1 MQQIFSRIFI
11 KIFLCDF
18 TKKKHFH
25 EIFHEKKLFPYTF
38 RCSSLDDL
46 QWVTSAAEMS
56 QLSAVAGGG
65 SSSSNAPQ
73 KRQDFH
79 MNHNSNYRSN
89 TLPTQP
95 SVSMRPNSTQP
106 TSIMKKNRASN
117 PVDPRRWSGAIKVD
131 LSTADKTIRRPSGS
145 EPDLGPG
152 LYNGHQISYSQNAS
166 PMRSSIKAGDGGGS
180 DPRRHSG
187 ISTGSSKKVMFSGGM

>member
-11 KIFLCDF
+11 LFMEIFLCDF
-18 TKKKHFH
+18 TKKK
-25 EIFHEKKLFPYTF
+25 LFPYAF

-56 QLSAVAGGG
+56 QLSAVGGG

>member
-1 MQQIFSRIFI
+1 ME
-11 KIFLCDF
+11 IFLCDF
-18 TKKKHFH
+18 TKKN
-25 EIFHEKKLFPYTF
+25 FPHNF

-56 QLSAVAGGG
+56 QLSAVAAGGG